1 MDVSAYAHTMLP
13 LCQPQSELEATVS
26 SAIKSLSDRN
36 CSQLYCWG
44 GLGAV
49 MLFGEPANA
58 FQLLPAVFYLL
69 QHVVPSEAVSFEDR
83 PPQPVKSLTRTD
95 SYLIAMLAV
104 SLLAEAFLRGWE
116 ASRKTSFLFS
126 SPC

>member
-1 MDVSAYAHTMLP
+1 MDISGYAHTMLP
-13 LCQPQSELEATVS
+13 LCQPQSELEAMIS
-26 SAIKSLSDRN
+26 SAIKSLCDRN
-36 CSQLYCWG
+36 CSQLYCWE

-49 MLFGEPANA
+49 TLFGEPANA

-104 SLLAEAFLRGWE
+104 CLLAGALLRRRE

>member
-1 MDVSAYAHTMLP
+1 MDISGYAHTMLP
-13 LCQPQSELEATVS
+13 LFQPQSELEAMVS

-36 CSQLYCWG
+36 CSQLYCREA
-44 GLGAV
+44 LGAV

-69 QHVVPSEAVSFEDR
+69 QHVVPSEAISFEDR

-104 SLLAEAFLRGWE
+104 SLLAEALLRRRE

-126 SPC
+126 SSC